1 MSRFAARP
9 PAVST
14 ILADDERCRVTRWDF
29 EPGAD
34 TGWHRHGLSYLV
46 MATTDCSFLIE
57 EDGGERRVEVPSGT
71 VYTRDA
77 GVEHNVVN
85 GGPAPMSFVEVEFK
99 R

>member
-9 PAVST
+9 PAVPT
-14 ILADDERCRVTRWDF
+14 VLVDDDRCRVTRWDF

-34 TGWHRHGLSYLV
+34 TGWHRHG
-46 MATTDCSFLIE
+46 MAYVVVPMTDCSFLIE
-57 EDGGERRVEVPSGT
+57 EAAGERRVEVARGA
-71 VYTRDA
+71 VYARDE

-85 GGPAPMSFVEVEFK
+85 GGSAPMSFIEVEFK

>member
-14 ILADDERCRVTRWDF
+14 VLHDDERSRVTRWDF

-34 TGWHRHGLSYLV
+34 TGWHRHGLAYLV
-46 MATTDCSFLIE
+46 IPMTDCDFLIE
-57 EDGGERRVEVPSGT
+57 EAAGERRVHVAMVCHLYAAE
-71 VYTRDA
+71 

-85 GGPAPMSFVEVEFK
+85 GGTAPMSFIEVEFK